1 MTTFGRI
8 QIADVS
14 VVQQAA
20 ALSEAGDRG
29 DGLLHWR
36 MST

>member
-14 VVQQAA
+14 VVQRAA
-20 ALSEAGDRG
+20 ALGEAGDP